1 MLARVPSQ
9 RRQALSNTIIRCTK
23 SLYSEFKDH
32 LPLTNPQARAAG
44 LYFMNKYYQLTD
56 IKPREYGL
64 YAIAAL
70 HLATKVCESRVLLQE
85 FVRVVADARK
95 HKWGNYE
102 EIFDELDGIPEFHEG
117 IHTTLTKLFVNRE
130 MKILTA
136 LNWDLSVPNTFA
148 CANAYIRKVVQWHL
162 PKSDPRS
169 FALSEELSGLCE
181 KFLGDLQYTSVFYC
195 YGPEMIALAAVKLS
209 FDRLQLPLVSPKHA
223 QWWTFL
229 APVENDSEDLQYV
242 FGEARKF
249 FEDVWQQGRIA
260 VTEERKTRVLDEEM
274 MHWHRFPVMQLK
286 EIPICHPPPF
296 KMLDEIVKD
305 NDSFKHMDAD
315 HLPEREPPDV
325 HRSPLFQE
333 WRQEMNFLRAEQ
345 KPKKK
350 GKENPKKLKE
360 KKKGQIGRRDSPP
373 QHRPEHHLNPRRS
386 SPPPP
391 RRRDDWD
398 DYHGEKGRRRDSD
411 VGRGRFR
418 DRDDEQGELKRSR
431 ADTERGRRVSDSP
444 SRRREGDV
452 GRGGARD
459 RDHEQSESRR
469 GRAETERGR
478 PRRDSPSWRRDSDDE
493 QSESRRGRADTER
506 GRPKMDS
513 PAWRRNSDDEQ
524 SESRRG
530 PTDTER
536 GRPRR
541 DSPSWRRDGDADRGG
556 PRNRDDEQTESR
568 RGRAETE
575 RGRPRRDSPPK
586 GHDYRERK
594 EFRRS
599 GEKRQERDSKG
610 NQRKENKN
618 RERGK
623 EADETPKQRTE

>member
-1 MLARVPSQ
+1 M
-9 RRQALSNTIIRCTK
+9 K
-23 SLYSEFKDH
+23 
-32 LPLTNPQARAAG
+32 NPQARAAG

-70 HLATKVCESRVLLQE
+70 HLATKVCESRILLQD
-85 FVRVVADARK
+85 FVHVVAAARK
-95 HKWGNYE
+95 LKWSAYE

-117 IHTTLTKLFVNRE
+117 IQTTLTKLFVNRE

-148 CANAYIRKVVQWHL
+148 CANSYVKKVVQWHL
-162 PKSDPRS
+162 PRTDPRN
-169 FALSEELSGLCE
+169 FELGEELSSLCE

-223 QWWTFL
+223 NWWTFL
-229 APVENDSEDLQYV
+229 APVENDSEDLEYV
-242 FGEARKF
+242 FAEARKF
-249 FEDVWQQGRIA
+249 FEDVWQQRRIA
-260 VTEERKTRVLDEEM
+260 VTEERKTKVLDEEM
-274 MHWHRFPVMQLK
+274 MQWDRFPVMQLK

-296 KMLDEIVKD
+296 KLLDEIVKD

-325 HRSPLFQE
+325 HGPLLME
-333 WRQEMNFLRAEQ
+333 WRHELKLWQ
-345 KPKKK
+345 KPKNK
-350 GKENPKKLKE
+350 GKANPKKLKE

-373 QHRPEHHLNPRRS
+373 QHRPEHHFNPRRS

-418 DRDDEQGELKRSR
+418 DRDDEQNEGKRGERGRRVADSPSRRRDGDGGRAGTRDRDHEQGESRRGR
-431 ADTERGRRVSDSP
+431 ADTERGRPRMDSP
-444 SRRREGDV
+444 SWRRDSDDEQSESKRGRADTERGRPTGDSPARRRDGD
-452 GRGGARD
+452 GDRGGPRD
-459 RDHEQSESRR
+459 RDYEQTESRR
-469 GRAETERGR
+469 GRTDTERGR

-493 QSESRRGRADTER
+493 QGESRRGR
-506 GRPKMDS
+506 
-513 PAWRRNSDDEQ
+513 
-524 SESRRG
+524 
-530 PTDTER
+530 TDTER
-536 GRPRR
+536 GRPRM
-541 DSPSWRRDGDADRGG
+541 DSPSRRRDGDADRGG
-556 PRNRDDEQTESR
+556 PRDRDNEQTESR
-568 RGRAETE
+568 RGRTDPE

-586 GHDYRERK
+586 ARDYRERK
-594 EFRRS
+594 EFRRG
-599 GEKRQERDSKG
+599 GERRQERNSKG

-623 EADETPKQRTE
+623 EADEAPKQKTE